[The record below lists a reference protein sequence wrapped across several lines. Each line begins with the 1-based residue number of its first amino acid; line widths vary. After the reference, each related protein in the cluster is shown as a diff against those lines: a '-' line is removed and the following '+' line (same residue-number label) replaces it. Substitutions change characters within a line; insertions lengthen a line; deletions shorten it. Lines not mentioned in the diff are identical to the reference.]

1 MTVNEFLENYKLGKL
16 DDFAD
21 KEAEKI
27 LARTKELH
35 KNFEAL
41 EDKNSKAALDI
52 LVETQYLVGKLDG
65 MNTIMDAIEHLA

>member
-1 MTVNEFLENYKLGKL
+1 MTVKDFLENYQLGVI

-35 KNFEAL
+35 KNFDAL

-52 LVETQYLVGKLDG
+52 LVEAQYLVGKLDG